1 MAMQIT
7 PNPYTLKL
15 AENEAELVAAQ
26 RLRYRVFVQELGA
39 KPDPGTMTAGLERDH
54 FDPYFD
60 HLVLLDNRIA
70 DPMEAVVGVYRLL
83 RSEIAQKQ
91 VGFYGASEFDLSKI
105 TRSNRS
111 AVELGRSCVAP
122 AHRGGVALHML
133 WNGVADY
140 VLDHGIEILFGTASF
155 MGGQPQSLSH
165 ALSYLHH
172 SHLAPRD
179 LRVRVHPEQGLAMD
193 ILPPDQV
200 DRLQAVRQIPPLI
213 KSYLRLGGFVGEGA
227 FVDRDFNAIDVCLL
241 LDTKRMAAKHR
252 LRYTKR
258 IAG

>member
-1 MAMQIT
+1 MQIT

-39 KPDPGTMTAGLERDH
+39 KLDPRSMTAGLERDH

-60 HLVLLDNRIA
+60 HLILLDNRVS

-83 RSEIAQKQ
+83 RSDIAQKQ
-91 VGFYGASEFDLSKI
+91 VGFYGANEFDLSKI
-105 TRSNRS
+105 IHSNRS

-122 AHRGGVALHML
+122 AHRGGLALHML

-155 MGGQPQSLSH
+155 MGEKPQTLSH

-172 SHLAPRD
+172 SHLAPTD
-179 LRVRVHPEQGLAMD
+179 LRVRVLAENGLAMD

-227 FVDRDFNAIDVCLL
+227 FVDRDFNTVDVCLL
-241 LDTKRMAAKHR
+241 LDTKRMSAKHSS
-252 LRYTKR
+252 RYAKR
-258 IAG
+258 NAQ